1 MPMNATIELGQI
13 NTLPTNTLAIL
24 KDNFEPTEFFS
35 LVVKDTFENITDLH
49 FKTCF
54 LTVNEI
60 PFCVLMVKIKDK
72 LYKCPISFE
81 LARESDYLQKIFNL
95 NFFNLYLVSE
105 NKKIDIIKIKNK
117 NYKTLSESIEEVK
130 KYSTYHPYCDIICA
144 KQKILSDYS
153 DEKLWNM

>member
-1 MPMNATIELGQI
+1 MPMNAAIELGQI

-60 PFCVLMVKIKDK
+60 PFCVLMVKIKNK

-81 LARESDYLQKIFNL
+81 LPKEFNYLQSLSKL
-95 NFFNLYLVSE
+95 KYFNLYLISE
-105 NKKIDIIKIKNK
+105 KKEIHVIQIKNQDYKSLSKALIQVKNSSAFHPFLDIMDAKKKIIN
-117 NYKTLSESIEEVK
+117 NYI
-130 KYSTYHPYCDIICA
+130 
-144 KQKILSDYS
+144 
-153 DEKLWNM
+153 DEDLWNI

>member
-1 MPMNATIELGQI
+1 MNATIELNQI

-35 LVVKDTFENITDLH
+35 LIVKDTFENITDLH

-60 PFCVLMVKIKDK
+60 PFCVLMVKVEDK

-81 LARESDYLQKIFNL
+81 LTRESNYLQKIFKL
-95 NFFNLYLVSE
+95 KSFNLYLVSE
-105 NKKIDIIKIKNK
+105 DKKMDVIKIKNE
-117 NYKTLSESIEEVK
+117 NYKTLSESIEKVK
-130 KYSTYHPYCDIICA
+130 KYSVYHTYYDIVDA
-144 KQKILSDYS
+144 KQKILNDYP
-153 DEKLWNM
+153 DEELWNM